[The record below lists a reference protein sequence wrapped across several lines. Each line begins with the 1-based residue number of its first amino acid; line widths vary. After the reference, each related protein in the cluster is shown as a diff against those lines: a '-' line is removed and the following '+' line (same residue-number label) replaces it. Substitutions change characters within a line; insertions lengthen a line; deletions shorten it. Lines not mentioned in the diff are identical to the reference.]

1 MNLFPYKAGSQ
12 RVGSNVPG
20 VNFERGFI
28 ASFKV
33 LAANAVAQDLVSVLA
48 ATALTAATQEITVG
62 ITNPLAP
69 RNFRVK
75 GNAVGVA
82 GNVVITGTNY
92 LGQEITETFALSGAD
107 TIEGSKA
114 FKTVT
119 KIDLPV
125 EANVGTDTVSAGV
138 GNKLGLPYRL
148 SLNTVLA
155 AYRAGAKEGTA
166 PTVAINNAD
175 IESNTVL
182 LNSALNG
189 TEINVLLVV

>member
-1 MNLFPYKAGSQ
+1 MNPYNHKFGQKIQTDVSS
-12 RVGSNVPG
+12 VSYDH
-20 VNFERGFI
+20 GFI
-28 ASFKV
+28 ASFIV
-33 LAANAVAQDLVSVLA
+33 LAANAVAQDLVSILS
-48 ATALTAATQEITVG
+48 ATALTAATQEITAG

-69 RNFRVK
+69 RNSRVK

-82 GNVVITGTNY
+82 GDVVVTGTNY
-92 LGQEITETFALSGAD
+92 LGQEITETFALSGSD

-125 EANVGTDTVSAGV
+125 EVNAGTDTVSVGV

-155 AYRAGAKEGTA
+155 AYRDSTKEGTA
-166 PTVAINNAD
+166 PTVTTSTTA

-189 TEINVLLVV
+189 TQVDVMLIV